1 MKVSETGSKPL
12 IKWFIS
18 KVAFVT
24 VSPHRAR
31 VVTEPIFLEAASLTS
46 GGSHSPLL
54 GSNTFSYDLW
64 PLSHLSFLFSSVP
77 SSGMHPL
84 SIDTVSYEYLLNQ
97 PDSVLI
103 LEVFLLQSQKRFIS
117 IFCKTQIWSYLDLF
131 SGIWYISYYISWTP
145 PW

>member
-31 VVTEPIFLEAASLTS
+31 VVTEPIFLEAA
-46 GGSHSPLL
+46 SPLL

-103 LEVFLLQSQKRFIS
+103 LEVFLLQSQKKFIS
-117 IFCKTQIWSYLDLF
+117 IFCKTQI
-131 SGIWYISYYISWTP
+131 
-145 PW
+145 